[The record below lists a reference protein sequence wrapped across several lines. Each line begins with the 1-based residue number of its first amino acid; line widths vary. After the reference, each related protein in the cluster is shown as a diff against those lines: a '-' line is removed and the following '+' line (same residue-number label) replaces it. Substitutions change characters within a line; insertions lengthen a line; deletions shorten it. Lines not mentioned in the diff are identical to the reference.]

1 MLQGCVKKNKR
12 KKMMLTLLHLVFTIS
27 SNMKFFWIKPI
38 HSCPVHTCSAV
49 DHSILPY
56 HMKFLRHIYLL
67 LSSTLAIFHKFWNK
81 SFYDDSKTFM

>member
-38 HSCPVHTCSAV
+38 HSCPVHMQCSGPFN
-49 DHSILPY
+49 ITLP
-56 HMKFLRHIYLL
+56 HE
-67 LSSTLAIFHKFWNK
+67 IFATHLFIN
-81 SFYDDSKTFM
+81 